1 MTQEGTMVKYLLA
14 ASGAVILAASPAFAV
29 GPNCGDQLAQLK
41 TQLSSELLAQSAE
54 ADKLKEADRLCA
66 AGKEMEAQQLAQELR
81 EHMAQKGM
89 AGSSAAPTG
98 DGTASSTARPSK

>member
-1 MTQEGTMVKYLLA
+1 MIKHLLV
-14 ASGAVILAASPAFAV
+14 ASGAVILAGPAFAV

-41 TQLSSELLAQSAE
+41 AQLTSELLAQSAE

-81 EHMAQKGM
+81 DQMAQKGM

-98 DGTASSTARPSK
+98 PGSAPSGTTRPSK